1 MLHPGLVSVFSPLFV
16 TWEIGHSR
24 RLRGCIGTFT
34 STNLHSGLR
43 EYAVNRY
50 CVLLINYCIDEFVFV
65 CMNDNIKPVCRLLM
79 QSVYYPLYLL
89 VTGIFLITIMTT
101 TLSMVLLFS
110 THVCFVVKDFQ
121 YFAIRLAH
129 KLNIGKI

>member
-1 MLHPGLVSVFSPLFV
+1 MLTQCKHFVLSNYTVMDNNLCLSIFVFLQLMYLNNPQWALYGIKLIHLLVVVFAAAFFMLHPGLVSVFSPLFV

-50 CVLLINYCIDEFVFV
+50 CVLLY
-65 CMNDNIKPVCRLLM
+65 
-79 QSVYYPLYLL
+79 
-89 VTGIFLITIMTT
+89 
-101 TLSMVLLFS
+101 
-110 THVCFVVKDFQ
+110 
-121 YFAIRLAH
+121 
-129 KLNIGKI
+129 